1 MFLFKRKKI
10 SYIQEMCEQLKIFML
25 QYIKDYPMSSNIVI
39 PIFSNAEKMLKS
51 NSERDII
58 KLLKSNNINI
68 ECAILN
74 IIQNFAMAE
83 LKPKSGVDFLKSSN
97 DDYALELYNYTNVL
111 KLEKG
116 YISKQQFEE
125 NKMLGVKMSLQS
137 PLGNWF

>member
-1 MFLFKRKKI
+1 MCLFKRKKT
-10 SYIQEMCEQLKIFML
+10 SYIEEMRKQLKAFML
-25 QYIKDYPMSSNIVI
+25 QYIKDYPMASDTVI
-39 PIFSNAEKMLKS
+39 PIFSNVEEMLKNS
-51 NSERDII
+51 SERDIT
-58 KLLKSNNINI
+58 KLLKSNNINV

-83 LKPKSGVDFLKSSN
+83 LKPKSGVDFLKSS
-97 DDYALELYNYTNVL
+97 DDYALELYNYTNAL

-116 YISKQQFEE
+116 YISKEQYEE